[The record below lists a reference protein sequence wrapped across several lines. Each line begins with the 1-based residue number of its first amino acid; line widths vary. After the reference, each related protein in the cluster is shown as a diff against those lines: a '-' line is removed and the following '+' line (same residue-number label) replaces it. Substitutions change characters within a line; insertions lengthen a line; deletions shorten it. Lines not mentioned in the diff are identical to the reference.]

1 MHKIKPTWLAIDG
14 KAEVTTDSIKFVGQT
29 RGRKAKGS
37 TIQAVGSD
45 APCVV
50 LRSNTYFQSG
60 TISGQLLLEKAKTK
74 VQFRLGTDGPKTIFC
89 GLNVGSAAYG
99 IATRDYEGFKYISL
113 SGNNTDLATE
123 SWLDFMI
130 RVRGSEIEFF
140 IQEVRVAK
148 TFIVMQKAQL
158 ELIIQ
163 GVGRVEIRNMLIQT
177 EKPKVFAV
185 MQFSADFNALFQNVI
200 KPICEDYDYDVV
212 RADNLYTT
220 GMIIDDIV
228 DSIHESSLIIADI
241 TPNNP
246 NVFYEVGF
254 AHGIGKP
261 TILLSDK
268 TRDKLPFDVAGIRTL
283 FYDNTIAGKSAVEES
298 LRKHLDALSSI

>member
-1 MHKIKPTWLAIDG
+1 MHKIKPTWLTVDG
-14 KAEVTTDSIKFVGQT
+14 KAEVSIDLIKFVGQT
-29 RGRKAKGS
+29 RGRKSKAS
-37 TIQAVGSD
+37 ANQPFNNDT
-45 APCVV
+45 PCVV

-60 TISGQLLLEKAKTK
+60 TITGQIFLEKPKTK

-89 GLNVGSAAYG
+89 GLNVGNSAYG

-113 SGNNTDLATE
+113 SGSNTDVSTDT
-123 SWLDFMI
+123 WLDFMI

-140 IQEVRVAK
+140 IQGVRVAK
-148 TFIVMQKAQL
+148 TFLVMQKAQL

-163 GVGRVEIRNMLIQT
+163 GVGRVEIRNMLIQL
-177 EKPKVFAV
+177 EKPKVFVV
-185 MQFSADFNALFQNVI
+185 MQFSNEYNALYQNVI
-200 KPICEDYDYDVV
+200 KPVCEDYGYDVV

-220 GMIIDDIV
+220 GMIIHDII
-228 DSIHESSLIIADI
+228 DSIHESSVVIADI

-268 TRDKLPFDVAGIRTL
+268 TRDRLPFDVAGIRTL
-283 FYDNTIAGKSAVEES
+283 FYDNTIAGKGVVEES
-298 LRKHLDALSSI
+298 LKKHLDALSST